1 MYTLSVYLCLSGVG
15 IDQET
20 GGVEPMQAR
29 QKNNNEIN
37 LKDMLFHILYRWRS
51 ILLVALACAVVFGGY
66 QFASDFM
73 ARRHGQYTSAE
84 LRYQSEYAS
93 WKVAHDRAEEEVQN
107 YEKLIAAKVRQ
118 IEDNPFL
125 RLNPDSVWL
134 AQSNFYVQLDKSL
147 FETMPLGVALDPVD
161 GLLEM
166 YGGVLDNLP
175 PEAEELFGTL
185 NVNYL
190 LNVLIDIRLIYEE
203 NVFYLAVRAESKEKA
218 EQGLQFLTNRIMNMK
233 EEAQIWAPHTVQ
245 VLRTYSY
252 VYTRPDIATTRN
264 TISSDVVNYQNALNN
279 ARNILRRNPPAEP
292 ADFFWTVGL
301 FAFGIGFILM
311 ILYYGITYAVGGKF
325 HESRDLFI
333 RYQVPIYA
341 EFNHSRAHRPGKFP
355 DSLIE
360 KLEFRKRKQDRNAA
374 YDGLYALVSEK
385 LPSGRLLLTGTVE
398 TEKIAPIA
406 EALKARVAE
415 GQAIVCKGDL
425 VSDGQAVMEAGK
437 SDAVI
442 LVEEKHVSPIKDIDR
457 SAELLNIG
465 EANVIGFVVI

>member
-233 EEAQIWAPHTVQ
+233 EEN
-245 VLRTYSY
+245 LRTIM
-252 VYTRPDIATTRN
+252 VKKMM
-264 TISSDVVNYQNALNN
+264 
-279 ARNILRRNPPAEP
+279 
-292 ADFFWTVGL
+292 
-301 FAFGIGFILM
+301 M
-311 ILYYGITYAVGGKF
+311 ILKY
-325 HESRDLFI
+325 
-333 RYQVPIYA
+333 
-341 EFNHSRAHRPGKFP
+341 
-355 DSLIE
+355 
-360 KLEFRKRKQDRNAA
+360 
-374 YDGLYALVSEK
+374 
-385 LPSGRLLLTGTVE
+385 
-398 TEKIAPIA
+398 
-406 EALKARVAE
+406 
-415 GQAIVCKGDL
+415 
-425 VSDGQAVMEAGK
+425 
-437 SDAVI
+437 
-442 LVEEKHVSPIKDIDR
+442 
-457 SAELLNIG
+457 
-465 EANVIGFVVI
+465 